1 MTGNSV
7 LQEMRARGAGR
18 RAVSLARS
26 RDRLYVMP
34 TSAGYEIASDASYCW
49 NGRQRGQSPFAV
61 IQHTLS
67 GAGRLQYERQ
77 KRSVGPGETM
87 LVTIPHDHQY
97 WIEDGERWEFFWIA
111 MTGRE
116 ALRLHRAI
124 LEAVGPVFRLRAET
138 AARLAQTS
146 LDLLDGKAK
155 GAGEASALAYGAIM
169 AIYDDVLGGD
179 GEPRTARPR
188 SIELILKH
196 IHDRLHEPLEVP
208 ALADLAGLSRSHFS
222 RVFRR
227 CEGVSPAEYIFAS
240 RMRRAASR
248 LVRSDEPVK
257 QVSHDCGFDDPNYFA
272 KAFRKRYGASPTEFR
287 ATGMYSAKSPH

>member
-1 MTGNSV
+1 LTGNSV
-7 LQEMRARGAGR
+7 LDEVRSRGPGG

-34 TSAGYEIASDASYCW
+34 TSAGYEIATDSSYCW
-49 NGRQRGQSPFAV
+49 NGRQRGQSPFSV
-61 IQHTLS
+61 IQHAIS
-67 GAGRLQYERQ
+67 GVGRLQYERQ
-77 KRSVGPGETM
+77 RRFVNAGETM

-97 WIEDGERWEFFWIA
+97 WIEEGERWEFFWIA

-124 LEAVGPVFRLRAET
+124 LEAVGPVFRLRPET
-138 AARLAQTS
+138 VARLAQMS
-146 LDLLDGKAK
+146 LDLRDGKAK
-155 GAGEASALAYGAIM
+155 GAGEASAIAYAATM

-188 SIELILKH
+188 SIEQVLAH
-196 IHDRLHEPLEVP
+196 IRQQLHAPLDVET
-208 ALADLAGLSRSHFS
+208 LADVAGLSRSHFS

-227 CEGVSPAEYIFAS
+227 CEGVSPTEYIFAY

-257 QVSHDCGFDDPNYFA
+257 QISSDCGFDDPNYFA

-287 ATGMYSAKSPH
+287 ATGMYSAKAP